1 MLFPKNRLAR
11 YPTIVLFLLL
21 GACSAR
27 ARPSSESPVGC
38 YHFDRPISY
47 SATGEREA
55 GDSAWYVIRL
65 LPDGRVE
72 RPSFVAA
79 RRERFARRSS
89 WHKSGDTLH
98 IRVFDGLVGWD
109 LKLRSVEREY
119 RGIGT
124 YLSDAIVLGRPPFEA
139 PFAANERQCVA
150 AP

>member
-1 MLFPKNRLAR
+1 MQR
-11 YPTIVLFLLL
+11 YPLIVCFLLL

-27 ARPSSESPVGC
+27 ARPSNESPVGC

-47 SATGEREA
+47 SATGVREA

-65 LPDGRVE
+65 LADGRVE
-72 RPSFVAA
+72 RPGFAAA
-79 RRERFARRSS
+79 RRERFARRSR
-89 WHKSGDTLH
+89 WHESGDTLH

-109 LKLRSVEREY
+109 LELRPNDEEY

-139 PFAANERQCVA
+139 PFAAKQVHCVA
-150 AP
+150 ES